1 VSEAGQS
8 WAGSRL
14 AADLISSAQAQR
26 VREAA
31 LTLLE
36 RDGVFV
42 PGQSAQALFA
52 QAGAKLD
59 SARGVAYL
67 SPSLIERTLAS
78 LPDRVV
84 LGARSAADEVTLDGV
99 KCRLAT
105 GGPAHEVRELDGQRR
120 AATAGDLAAACRLA
134 DALPEI
140 ALISGPPLPALDLP
154 ERGRAL
160 AELEICLTNSSKHV
174 QLHTVRTV
182 GEARAL
188 IAIGEALAGS
198 PEAMRAR
205 PPLSLAAP
213 AAHELDEVRL
223 DALLTAAAAG
233 LPVSFSLAVNG
244 ESGVLSADAGLSPLE
259 RALAENQAR
268 ALAAAALVQL
278 AAPGAPFVALLP
290 LQPLPETALHLSGE
304 SGRGGQSDAEVQ
316 ARPAATLDGYP
327 LALAYNQLKGAWAL
341 PLMGRGSWSAAVVSG
356 WEASVA
362 SSVATLAASLGGVD
376 LLAGAGLLEGGT
388 VFSPQQL
395 VLDCESQAVSARI
408 AQGIEVSE
416 ETIALETIE
425 AVGIGGN
432 ALGQRH
438 TRTHMRDV
446 WRPRLFD
453 RSAYEAWLREG
464 KAGSEDKAT
473 ELAAHLLTT
482 HEVPPLEAEK
492 TATVRRIIATAGL

>member
-1 VSEAGQS
+1 
-8 WAGSRL
+8 
-14 AADLISSAQAQR
+14 
-26 VREAA
+26 
-31 LTLLE
+31 
-36 RDGVFV
+36 
-42 PGQSAQALFA
+42 
-52 QAGAKLD
+52 
-59 SARGVAYL
+59 
-67 SPSLIERTLAS
+67 
-78 LPDRVV
+78 
-84 LGARSAADEVTLDGV
+84 
-99 KCRLAT
+99 
-105 GGPAHEVRELDGQRR
+105 
-120 AATAGDLAAACRLA
+120 
-134 DALPEI
+134 
-140 ALISGPPLPALDLP
+140 
-154 ERGRAL
+154 
-160 AELEICLTNSSKHV
+160 
-174 QLHTVRTV
+174 VRTV

-188 IAIGEALAGS
+188 IAIGQALAGS

-213 AAHELDEVRL
+213 AEYELDEARL
-223 DALLTAAAAG
+223 EALLTAAAAG
-233 LPVSFSLAVNG
+233 LPVSFSLSVNG
-244 ESGVLSADAGLSPLE
+244 ESGVLSTDAALSPLE
-259 RALAENQAR
+259 KALAENQAR
-268 ALAAAALVQL
+268 TLAAAALVQL
-278 AAPGAPFVALLP
+278 AAPGAPFIGSLP

-327 LALAYNQLKGAWAL
+327 LALAYNQLKDMWAL
-341 PLMGRGSWSAAVVSG
+341 PLMGFGSWSSAITSG

-376 LLAGAGLLEGGT
+376 LLAGAGLLEGGA
-388 VFSPQQL
+388 VFSAQQL

-408 AQGIEVSE
+408 AQGVEVSE
-416 ETIALETIE
+416 ETIALETIQ

-473 ELAAHLLTT
+473 ELAAQFLAT